1 MELSIENR
9 GSFAVHNPRVVS
21 NGKRRWFTMA
31 DIVAEAYAGAA
42 TDSEK
47 MYRSW
52 NFERQVHYHSM
63 PLFGE
68 NELHDPVKYFNMYGT
83 GFCDDAGNNFVSLN
97 WHGGF
102 TAAAKGKDPKLRSLN
117 GHVQGEL
124 YFDGDYHFMDIDEN
138 MFYLDSTNSRVVSG
152 DAVALDHDLGK
163 REHTWQGPASAS
175 QPSPGKSS
183 SGAEEAV
190 ALFGRDDGGNFP
202 HVGGHTMD
210 FSLRPC
216 VSAFYVAVVLSSA
229 LIFCGMSGTSGW
241 CCAGTTSARSP
252 PTTTPP
258 TTAMAR
264 CRVSAFNAL
273 PSTHR
278 FA

>member
-1 MELSIENR
+1 
-9 GSFAVHNPRVVS
+9 
-21 NGKRRWFTMA
+21 MA

-124 YFDGDYHFMDIDEN
+124 YFDGDYHFMGEHSN
-138 MFYLDSTNSRVVSG
+138 GLAQPSHTGRLKWTVAAEQTSTRTCSISTPTTAVSSRATRLRSI
-152 DAVALDHDLGK
+152 
-163 REHTWQGPASAS
+163 TISAS
-175 QPSPGKSS
+175 ESTPGRGRSRQTNRALARAPAVRRRRSRS
-183 SGAEEAV
+183 SGAMTA
-190 ALFGRDDGGNFP
+190 ATTR
-202 HVGGHTMD
+202 
-210 FSLRPC
+210 
-216 VSAFYVAVVLSSA
+216 
-229 LIFCGMSGTSGW
+229 
-241 CCAGTTSARSP
+241 TSAATRWTSRYGRALQRS
-252 PTTTPP
+252 
-258 TTAMAR
+258 
-264 CRVSAFNAL
+264 V
-273 PSTHR
+273 
-278 FA
+278 

>member
-1 MELSIENR
+1 
-9 GSFAVHNPRVVS
+9 
-21 NGKRRWFTMA
+21 MA

-124 YFDGDYHFMDIDEN
+124 YFDGDYHFMGEHSN
-138 MFYLDSTNSRVVSG
+138 GLAQPSHTGRLKWTVAAEQTSTRTCSISTPPTAVSSRATRLRSI
-152 DAVALDHDLGK
+152 
-163 REHTWQGPASAS
+163 TTSAS
-175 QPSPGKSS
+175 ESTPGRGRRRRANRALARAPVVRRRRSRS
-183 SGAEEAV
+183 SGAMTA
-190 ALFGRDDGGNFP
+190 A
-202 HVGGHTMD
+202 
-210 FSLRPC
+210 
-216 VSAFYVAVVLSSA
+216 
-229 LIFCGMSGTSGW
+229 TSR
-241 CCAGTTSARSP
+241 TSAATRWTSRCGRALQRSVYCSCAP
-252 PTTTPP
+252 EFTDSLLHVRHERLVLRWDNIGKVAADHDTTNDGNGPLQSE
-258 TTAMAR
+258 R
-264 CRVSAFNAL
+264 LQRSAVDASICLTF
-273 PSTHR
+273 
-278 FA
+278 

>member
-1 MELSIENR
+1 
-9 GSFAVHNPRVVS
+9 
-21 NGKRRWFTMA
+21 MA

-216 VSAFYVAVVLSSA
+216 VAAFYVAVVLSSA
-229 LIFCGMSGTSGW
+229 LTVCGMSGTSGW